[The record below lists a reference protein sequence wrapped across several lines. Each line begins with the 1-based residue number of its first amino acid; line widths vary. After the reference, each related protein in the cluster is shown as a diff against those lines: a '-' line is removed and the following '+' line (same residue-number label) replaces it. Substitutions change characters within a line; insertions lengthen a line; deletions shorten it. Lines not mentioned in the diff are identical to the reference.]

1 MTTQNRPPPSFQE
14 YAASMLANNDFRMMS
29 LSSRGL
35 LYTLRLEYWLGNP
48 LPADPLRLGR
58 ILGFHTEEIKR
69 ALSELGGLVTINDG
83 IVTIPE
89 LADYRKYLEERR
101 NKQSVGGKAGAEI
114 AKRNKAT
121 QKESYPMGDPQEPQ
135 RSTQGSLVQQSPIKP
150 STEQPNSVINEED
163 DWVQEFDQS
172 DVHGYSRGT

>member
-1 MTTQNRPPPSFQE
+1 M
-14 YAASMLANNDFRMMS
+14 
-29 LSSRGL
+29 
-35 LYTLRLEYWLGNP
+35 
-48 LPADPLRLGR
+48 
-58 ILGFHTEEIKR
+58 
-69 ALSELGGLVTINDG
+69 
-83 IVTIPE
+83 VTIPE

-101 NKQSVGGKAGAEI
+101 KKQSVGGKAGAEI
-114 AKRNKAT
+114 AKKNKAT